1 MIDSDEVDFA
11 DFVRPGDV
19 IVWGQACAEP
29 VTLVGRLLDQRA
41 NLGGVTCFIG
51 IPAANSVRPE
61 HADHIRF
68 VSYCGTGSNR
78 ALADA
83 GVLDIYPGNYSTL
96 PTLLTEGPLAADVV
110 LVQCSPADDA
120 GRYSLGLA
128 DDYFSA
134 ATDSAR
140 VVVAEVNDQ
149 VPFTHGARYL
159 TAADIDVAVRVSR
172 TPAEVPAARSTG
184 EAQQIAKNVASL
196 VADGS
201 TLQFGIGAIP
211 DAVLNELLE
220 CNDLGIHS
228 GLLTDSG
235 VELIERGV
243 VTNAR
248 KTNDTGVSVTGL
260 LHGTRRLFDFAD
272 HNPAIE
278 LRPTMYTHN
287 AAVLA
292 ATPALVAIN
301 SAIEVDLTGQCN
313 AEVAAGRYVGAV
325 GGGGDFLRG
334 AARSAGGVPVVALPS
349 TAGGRTRIVSR
360 LSGPVSASR
369 ADAGVF
375 VTEYGIADLRGLP
388 LSERRKAMIAIAHP
402 DHRDRLTEAVAR
414 KEDS

>member
-1 MIDSDEVDFA
+1 MDFA

-29 VTLVGRLLDQRA
+29 TALIERLLQQRGT
-41 NLGGVTCFIG
+41 LGGVTCFLG
-51 IPAANSVRPE
+51 IPAAGTVRPE

-68 VSYCGTGSNR
+68 VSYCGTGTNR

-83 GVLDIYPGNYSTL
+83 GVLDIYPGHYSTL
-96 PTLLTEGPLAADVV
+96 PSVLTSGPLAADVV
-110 LVQCSPADDA
+110 LVQCSPADEN
-120 GRYSLGLA
+120 GRHSLGLA

-134 ATDSAR
+134 AIDSTR
-140 VVVAEVNDQ
+140 VVIAEVNDR

-159 TAADIDVAVRVSR
+159 TAADIDVVVHTSR
-172 TPAEVPAARSTG
+172 APAEVPLGRISAVV
-184 EAQQIAKNVASL
+184 EQIATNVATL
-196 VADGS
+196 IADGS

-211 DAVLNELLE
+211 DAVLTALSQ

-228 GLLTDSG
+228 GLLTDSAAD
-235 VELIERGV
+235 LIERGV
-243 VTNAR
+243 VNNSR
-248 KTNDTGVSVTGL
+248 KVDDAGVSITGL

-272 HNPAIE
+272 RNPAVG
-278 LRPTMYTHN
+278 LRPTSYTHN
-287 AAVLA
+287 PGVLA

-313 AEVAAGRYVGAV
+313 AEVAGGRYVGAV

-334 AARSAGGVPVVALPS
+334 AARSPRGVPVVALPS
-349 TAGGRTRIVSR
+349 TAGESTRIVSR
-360 LSGPVSASR
+360 LSGPVSTSR

-388 LSERRKAMIAIAHP
+388 LSERHKAMISIAHP
-402 DHRDRLTEAVAR
+402 DHREQLAHAVVC

>member
-29 VTLVGRLLDQRA
+29 VTLVERLLDQRA
-41 NLGGVTCFIG
+41 SLGGVTCFIG

-96 PTLLTEGPLAADVV
+96 PTLLTVGPLAADVV
-110 LVQCSPADDA
+110 LVQCSPAVA
-120 GRYSLGLA
+120 GRRSLGLA

-134 ATDSAR
+134 AIDSAR
-140 VVVAEVNDQ
+140 IVIAEVNDQ
-149 VPFTHGARYL
+149 VPFTHGGRYL
-159 TAADIDVAVRVSR
+159 TEADVDVVVRTSR
-172 TPAEVPAARSTG
+172 RPAEVPAARSS
-184 EAQQIAKNVASL
+184 AQIQQIAKNVASL

-211 DAVLNELLE
+211 DAVLNELSE

-228 GLLTDSG
+228 GLLTDSA
-235 VELIERGV
+235 VDLMERGV

-248 KTNDTGVSVTGL
+248 KPNDGGVSITGL

-278 LRPTMYTHN
+278 LRSTTYTHD

-313 AEVAAGRYVGAV
+313 AEVAGGRYVGAV
-325 GGGGDFLRG
+325 GGAADFLRG
-334 AARSAGGVPVVALPS
+334 AARSAGGVPIVALPS
-349 TAGGRTRIVSR
+349 TAGDHTRIVPH
-360 LSGPVSASR
+360 LSGPVSTSR

-375 VTEYGIADLRGLP
+375 VTEHGIADLRGLP

-402 DHRDRLTEAVAR
+402 DHRWQLMELAAR